1 MKMCLLLAVCTLA
14 DAGYSHSIPSVLSI
28 FAGMDIGPDWSKCI
42 SRPHVP
48 SFLMSQSCDTN
59 WDVKHHKSPSNFCP
73 DSTRLKTWSRHD
85 NSNGLSMK
93 VVWKWGHQNLMDY
106 LKVVRWFS
114 LFPHKKG
121 YPIGNILS
129 FQTSMLRKTTIG
141 RGEKHYSIV
150 IVNYWWY
157 YVILIIYILLLLYII
172 IIIII
177 IMIIAV
183 IITVLLVLLLVLVL
197 FGVIYIYTQYIMT
210 IIIIAMLL
218 LLLLSLSL
226 LLLYLVVSLLYANVP
241 ICVTCM
247 HTSTSQY

>member
-1 MKMCLLLAVCTLA
+1 
-14 DAGYSHSIPSVLSI
+14 
-28 FAGMDIGPDWSKCI
+28 
-42 SRPHVP
+42 
-48 SFLMSQSCDTN
+48 
-59 WDVKHHKSPSNFCP
+59 
-73 DSTRLKTWSRHD
+73 
-85 NSNGLSMK
+85 
-93 VVWKWGHQNLMDY
+93 MDY

-177 IMIIAV
+177 IMIIVV

-197 FGVIYIYTQYIMT
+197 FGVIYIH
-210 IIIIAMLL
+210 IIL
-218 LLLLSLSL
+218 
-226 LLLYLVVSLLYANVP
+226 
-241 ICVTCM
+241 
-247 HTSTSQY
+247 